1 MLSKKK
7 KEKGFSNDEKSFEQH
22 QRFSMFFQSVN
33 VLQDSDRSLPH
44 SDLNYFLCCVFVRT
58 GGFFFLFF
66 ARIMFLKFLIF
77 FPICEKPKWKNT
89 FSVELFFPLQKI
101 QEFIN
106 MFFFYMCERVLKKQ
120 FGRKRLSFCE
130 AHFSTFLFATH

>member
-1 MLSKKK
+1 M
-7 KEKGFSNDEKSFEQH
+7 D
-22 QRFSMFFQSVN
+22 
-33 VLQDSDRSLPH
+33 
-44 SDLNYFLCCVFVRT
+44 FL
-58 GGFFFLFF
+58 FFLFFF

-89 FSVELFFPLQKI
+89 FSVGLFFSLQKI

-106 MFFFYMCERVLKKQ
+106 MFFFYMCERVFKKQ

>member
-1 MLSKKK
+1 M
-7 KEKGFSNDEKSFEQH
+7 
-22 QRFSMFFQSVN
+22 N

-89 FSVELFFPLQKI
+89 FSVELFFSLQKI

-106 MFFFYMCERVLKKQ
+106 MFFFICVKEFKKNSLA
-120 FGRKRLSFCE
+120 GRDLVSVRLI
-130 AHFSTFLFATH
+130 FLRFFLQRIKS

>member
-1 MLSKKK
+1 M
-7 KEKGFSNDEKSFEQH
+7 EKYIFS
-22 QRFSMFFQSVN
+22 RTLFS
-33 VLQDSDRSLPH
+33 
-44 SDLNYFLCCVFVRT
+44 
-58 GGFFFLFF
+58 
-66 ARIMFLKFLIF
+66 
-77 FPICEKPKWKNT
+77 
-89 FSVELFFPLQKI
+89 LQKI

>member
-1 MLSKKK
+1 M
-7 KEKGFSNDEKSFEQH
+7 D
-22 QRFSMFFQSVN
+22 
-33 VLQDSDRSLPH
+33 
-44 SDLNYFLCCVFVRT
+44 FL
-58 GGFFFLFF
+58 FFLFFF

-106 MFFFYMCERVLKKQ
+106 MFFLICVKEF
-120 FGRKRLSFCE
+120 
-130 AHFSTFLFATH
+130 